1 MALEKFLQAYTA
13 RTPRSR
19 QIYEEAR
26 QILPAGV
33 SGNAKFFKPYPLY
46 IKQASG
52 SKLTD
57 VDGNVYIDFLDGAGA
72 AILGHGCAA
81 ITSAVTAQMA
91 QAISPIFATELEVQ
105 LAKKVVSHIRYME
118 MVRFV
123 NSGSE
128 ATMLAMRAAR
138 AFTGRERIAKFEG
151 GYHGQHDFG
160 LTASFAAGSGPDDRP
175 TPSAPCAGTQRS
187 SLDDLV
193 LLPFNDPAALDII
206 REHAGELAAVVIEPI
221 AAFGIGAILAD
232 PEFLAALRKLTT
244 EKGILLIYDEI
255 VTGFR
260 LGLGGASAYFGIN
273 PDLGAI
279 GKIVGGGF
287 PIGGYGGRRDIMEK
301 VVTPTKQPSDVK
313 EKIFSSGTFSGNPIS
328 MAAGIAAISELEKRD
343 IYEYVAGLGNKLRE
357 GLRDAAHRA
366 GFKFQA
372 TGVASIFHVH
382 FTDQPIRDKRSAMR
396 ADAAKQ
402 YEFSMG
408 LISKGV
414 LLPPAHP
421 GFISAAHTDADI
433 DQVLRTARE
442 VLQEMAS

>member
-1 MALEKFLQAYTA
+1 MALEKFLRAYTA

-26 QILPAGV
+26 QFLPGGV
-33 SGNAKFFKPYPLY
+33 SGNAKFFKPHPIYV
-46 IKQASG
+46 KKASG
-52 SKLTD
+52 SKITD
-57 VDGNVYIDFLDGAGA
+57 VDGNVYIDFLDGAGS
-72 AILGHGCAA
+72 AILGHGPQAV
-81 ITSAVTAQMA
+81 TSAVVAQMA
-91 QAISPIFATELEVQ
+91 EAISPIFATELEVR
-105 LAKKVVSHIRYME
+105 LAKKVVSHMRYME

-128 ATMLAMRAAR
+128 ATFLATRAAR
-138 AFTGRERIAKFEG
+138 AFTGRDRVAKFEG

-160 LTASFAAGSGPDDRP
+160 FIGSFVAGAGSDHGPVP
-175 TPSAPCAGTQRS
+175 IPGCAGTQRS
-187 SLDDLV
+187 SLDDLL
-193 LLPFNDPAALDII
+193 LLPYNDPAALDIV
-206 REHAGELAAVVIEPI
+206 RDRAYELAAVVIEPV
-221 AAFGIGAILAD
+221 AAFGIGAIPAD
-232 PEFLAALRKLTT
+232 HGFLTALRRLTE
-244 EKGILLIYDEI
+244 EKGILLIFDEI

-260 LGLGGASAYFGIN
+260 LGLGGASAYFGVK

-328 MAAGIAAISELEKRD
+328 MAAGLAMIEELEKGD
-343 IYEYVAGLGNKLRE
+343 IYEYIAGLGNKVRE
-357 GLRDAAHRA
+357 GLRNAAHGA

-372 TGVASIFHVH
+372 AGIGSIFHVH
-382 FTDQPIRDKRSAMR
+382 FTDEPIRDKRSAMR
-396 ADAAKQ
+396 ADSAKQ

-408 LISKGV
+408 MISKGV

-421 GFISAAHTDADI
+421 GFISAAHSDADV
-433 DQVLRTARE
+433 DEVLRIARE
-442 VLQEMAS
+442 VLQEMAA